1 MKIITIAF
9 NTSKL
14 NTLISFI
21 FSKIFKKVNLHI
33 FPNLEKKSFNYE
45 FKLKKNDVLIKNILC
60 GYCGTDRKILSFD
73 MSLFSSAFLDS
84 KKHKKKRIYL
94 GHELVGKVVEV
105 GSNVKKIKKNDKVIM
120 DSATRKV
127 DRLKNNLFG
136 GFSNYLVRDQSQL
149 ETIDKNLPYNKA
161 ILIEPLACSLGAIK
175 KVAINKND
183 RILII
188 GGGIIG
194 QGIAHLLR
202 YNYGKKIKIF
212 LATNSHV
219 HFSMI
224 NRSIVDKII
233 FQKDLFDESEKI
245 LNSKLKQKFH
255 NKIIENGY
263 DKIFEC
269 SGSNEIINKSLRLTS
284 KNAEIVLVGMN
295 MNYVKIDPTPIWHR
309 NLNIKGSLD
318 FKYKYPDIKKP
329 TLVYIHDIIKNKK
342 LKLNNF
348 KIKKIKINNWKNLF
362 NNNDYNSIKKAL
374 TFN

>member
-1 MKIITIAF
+1 MKITTIIF
-9 NTSKL
+9 NTNKL
-14 NTLISFI
+14 NTLVSLI
-21 FSKIFKKVNLHI
+21 FSKIFKRINLYI
-33 FPNLEKKSFNYE
+33 FPNLEKKTFSYE
-45 FKLKKNDVLIKNILC
+45 FKLKKNDVLVKNVLC

-94 GHELVGKVVEV
+94 GHELVGKVIDV

-127 DRLKNNLFG
+127 DKLKNNLFG

-149 ETIDKNLPYNKA
+149 ETINKNLPNEKA

-175 KVAINKND
+175 KVSINEDDK
-183 RILII
+183 ILII

-202 YNYGKKIKIF
+202 HIYGKKIKIY
-212 LATNSHV
+212 LATNSYV
-219 HFSMI
+219 HLSII
-224 NRSIVDKII
+224 NKSVVDKVI
-233 FQKDLFDESEKI
+233 FQKDLFNESKKI
-245 LNSKLKQKFH
+245 LNSKLNQKFH
-255 NKIIENGY
+255 NKILENGY
-263 DKIFEC
+263 NKIFEC

-309 NLNIKGSLD
+309 NLDIKGSLD
-318 FKYKYPDIKKP
+318 FKYKYLQRDITGLKPD
-329 TLVYIHDIIKNKK
+329 V
-342 LKLNNF
+342 
-348 KIKKIKINNWKNLF
+348 
-362 NNNDYNSIKKAL
+362 
-374 TFN
+374 

>member
-1 MKIITIAF
+1 MKITTIIF
-9 NTSKL
+9 NTNKL

-21 FSKIFKKVNLHI
+21 FSKIFRRINLYI

-73 MSLFSSAFLDS
+73 MSIFSSAFLDS
-84 KKHKKKRIYL
+84 RKYKKKKIYL
-94 GHELVGKVVEV
+94 GHELVGKVIDV
-105 GSNVKKIKKNDKVIM
+105 GNNVKNIKKNDKVIM
-120 DSATRKV
+120 DSAIRNI
-127 DRLKNNLFG
+127 DRIKNNLFG

-149 ETIDKNLPYNKA
+149 ETINKNFPHEQA

-175 KVAINKND
+175 KVDINKND
-183 RILII
+183 KILII

-202 YNYGKKIKIF
+202 HNYGKKIKII

-219 HFSMI
+219 HLSMI
-224 NRSIVDKII
+224 NRTIVDKII
-233 FQKDLFDESEKI
+233 FQKDLFEQSKKI
-245 LNSKLKQKFH
+245 LNSKLNKKFH

-309 NLNIKGSLD
+309 NLKIKGSLD

-329 TLVYIHDIIKNKK
+329 TLKYIHDLIRTKK
-342 LKLNNF
+342 LKINNF
-348 KIKKIKINNWKNLF
+348 KIKKIKINEWKSLF
-362 NNNDYNSIKKAL
+362 NNNDYNSIKKAII
-374 TFN
+374 FN

>member
-1 MKIITIAF
+1 MKIKTIIF
-9 NTSKL
+9 NTNKL
-14 NTLISFI
+14 NTLVFFN
-21 FSKIFKKVNLHI
+21 FSKIFKRINLYI
-33 FPNLEKKSFNYE
+33 FPNLEKKTFDYE
-45 FKLKKNDVLIKNILC
+45 FRLKKNDVLVKNVLC

-94 GHELVGKVVEV
+94 GHELVGKVIDV

-127 DRLKNNLFG
+127 DKLKNNLFG

-149 ETIDKNLPYNKA
+149 ETIHKNLPNEKA

-175 KVAINKND
+175 KVSINEDDK
-183 RILII
+183 ILII

-202 YNYGKKIKIF
+202 HNNGKKIKIY
-212 LATNSHV
+212 LEKNSYV
-219 HFSMI
+219 HLSII
-224 NRSIVDKII
+224 NKSVVDKVI
-233 FQKDLFDESEKI
+233 FQKDLFNESKKI
-245 LNSKLKQKFH
+245 LNSKLNQKFH
-255 NKIIENGY
+255 NKILENGY
-263 DKIFEC
+263 NKIFEC

-309 NLNIKGSLD
+309 NLDIKGSLD

-329 TLVYIHDIIKNKK
+329 TLIYIHDLIKNKK
-342 LKLNNF
+342 LKINKF
-348 KIKKIKINNWKNLF
+348 KVKKIQIDKWKNLF
-362 NNNDYNSIKKAL
+362 NENNYNSIKKAL
-374 TFN
+374 IFN